1 MKIADA
7 KLAKPEV
14 IDTYAKIA
22 SLYDLWGGLTET
34 HARRKALALAQIQ
47 DGETVLEVAVGT
59 GLTFWEILKANPNG
73 ENTGIDLTPAM
84 LDKAIRK
91 AAQSGQHN
99 YTLQTGDAYHLDFPG
114 QHFDLLMNNFMF
126 DLLPEQDFPKV
137 LAEFKRVLKPSG
149 RIVLVNM
156 TRSEHWYE
164 QIWERVYRF
173 NPRWLGGCRGVLL
186 HESLQAAGFNNIHR
200 ETVSQLGFP
209 EEIITAKLAQ
219 E

>member
-1 MKIADA
+1 MLKA

-14 IDTYAKIA
+14 IDVYSKIA
-22 SLYDLWGGLTET
+22 NLYDLWGMLTET
-34 HARRKALALAQIQ
+34 RARQRAMSLAQVKN
-47 DGETVLEVAVGT
+47 GETVLEVATGT
-59 GLTFWEILKANPNG
+59 GLTFREILIANPNG
-73 ENTGIDLTPAM
+73 ENIGIDLTQAM

-91 AAQSGQHN
+91 ASQTGQKN
-99 YTLQTGDAYHLDFPG
+99 YQLCIGDAYHLEFPDRY
-114 QHFDLLMNNFMF
+114 FDLLMNNFMF
-126 DLLPEQDFPKV
+126 DLLPEKDFPTV

-164 QIWERVYRF
+164 QIWEGVYRI

-186 HESLQAAGFNNIHR
+186 HDSLVEAGFTYIRR
-200 ETVSQLGFP
+200 ERVSQLGFP
-209 EEIITAKLAQ
+209 AEIITAGVKT